1 MPYMPYMP
9 YGWVDWTGEQDP
21 EKRKRPPLGE
31 EGDWVDWMGEQDPEK
46 LYLGYLSRLFAKG
59 DVYRDPYADYPNL
72 SRDPARPLPPSFRDY
87 WRSQYSNI
95 YSDYQGA
102 QAAQDIAGSKTPLG
116 FNEWFKANYTQ
127 KLGGRDF
134 AQRWRALAPWV
145 RGERPMTPARW
156 NIPW

>member
-21 EKRKRPPLGE
+21 EK
-31 EGDWVDWMGEQDPEK
+31 
-46 LYLGYLSRLFAKG
+46 LYLGYLSRLFAQG
-59 DVYRDPYADYPNL
+59 DVYRDPYAKYP
-72 SRDPARPLPPSFRDY
+72 SPGPERPLPPSFRDY